1 MSSPLLPRYIIRETL
16 GIIIVIVAL
25 FWSAGR
31 LDWWNAWA
39 TIAVLLAWT
48 IATAIVILRY
58 NPALLTERLGPRRDA
73 PSWDVAILGL
83 LGLVQLFRY
92 ILAGLDRR
100 YGWTGGFPFAAQM
113 IALVICTLG
122 YAFFVWAIATNAFF
136 SQVVRLQSERGHTVV
151 STGPYRFLRHP
162 AYLGVILY
170 ELAVPILLG
179 SWWTMIPSSLS
190 TILLVL
196 RTALEDSFLQREL
209 PGYLDYA
216 RQVPHR
222 LLPGLW

>member
-1 MSSPLLPRYIIRETL
+1 MPSNLLPRYILRETL
-16 GIIIVIVAL
+16 GLLSMALAL
-25 FWSAGR
+25 FWPAGR
-31 LDWWNAWA
+31 IDWLPAWA
-39 TIAVLLAWT
+39 ALAVTAAWV
-48 IATAIVILRY
+48 IATAAVILRY
-58 NPALLTERLGPRRDA
+58 NPALLTERLGPRKGA

-92 ILAGLDRR
+92 ILAGLDQR

-113 IALVICTLG
+113 IALVICALG
-122 YAFFVWAIATNAFF
+122 YALFVWAIATNAFF

-151 STGPYRFLRHP
+151 STGPYRYLRHP
-162 AYLGVILY
+162 AYLGAILY

-179 SWWTMIPSSLS
+179 SWWAMIPSSLS

-196 RTALEDSFLQREL
+196 RTALEDRFLRREL
-209 PGYLDYA
+209 SGYLDYSH
-216 RQVPHR
+216 QVPHR